1 MEIPILLPKVFNNPF
16 TYTHN
21 SKKIKSLNQGDLV
34 VVPFGTKKELG
45 VVWDKIKATNK
56 KIKLKQV
63 EKKIA
68 NISLNKKLIKFIN
81 WFSTYNLVP
90 RGMVLKMCLGN
101 LKSFDKVKKNF
112 FDNKPKNN
120 HINLSNEQRTALNNL
135 IKSGNKF
142 KVSVLLGVTGS
153 GKTLVYFEK

>member
-34 VVPFGTKKELG
+34 VVPFSKKKELG

-68 NISLNKKLIKFIN
+68 NISLNK
-81 WFSTYNLVP
+81 NL
-90 RGMVLKMCLGN
+90 
-101 LKSFDKVKKNF
+101 
-112 FDNKPKNN
+112 
-120 HINLSNEQRTALNNL
+120 
-135 IKSGNKF
+135 
-142 KVSVLLGVTGS
+142 
-153 GKTLVYFEK
+153 